1 MTSGGGRLPS
11 ATDET
16 ENESVLQQTSVAGG
30 RAIYP
35 SLHGK
40 RVVVTGGG
48 SGIGE
53 GLVEAF
59 VAQGCQVAFVDIA
72 DAASHALVERLS
84 AGAVH
89 APLYRHCD
97 LTDLDDLKR
106 VFADLETALGGF
118 DILVNNAG
126 NDDRH
131 TIDEVTPDYWDQ
143 RLNVN
148 LRHQFFAAQAAAPA
162 IKRAGGGAILNF
174 GSISWHL
181 ALPDLVLYQTCKAAI
196 EGLTRALAR
205 DLGRS
210 NIRVNTIV
218 PGNVQT
224 PRQEKWY
231 TPEGEAE
238 IVAAQCLDGRI
249 QPSDVAALV
258 LFLASDDAKMCTGH
272 DYFIDAG
279 WR

>member
-1 MTSGGGRLPS
+1 MS
-11 ATDET
+11 A
-16 ENESVLQQTSVAGG
+16 

-35 SLHGK
+35 SLKDK
-40 RVVVTGGG
+40 RVLVTGGAT
-48 SGIGE
+48 GIGA

-59 VAQGCQVAFVDIA
+59 AAQGARVAFVDVA
-72 DAASHALVERLS
+72 QDAGEALVERLGGTMS
-84 AGAVH
+84 F
-89 APLYRHCD
+89 RRCD
-97 LTDLDDLKR
+97 LTDVAALPAMVDEI
-106 VFADLETALGGF
+106 AGALGGL
-118 DILVNNAG
+118 DVLVNNAA

-131 TIDEVTPDYWDQ
+131 SIEEVTPAYWDD
-143 RLNVN
+143 RMAVN
-148 LRHQFFAAQAAAPA
+148 LRHLFFVAQAAIPHM
-162 IKRAGGGAILNF
+162 KRTGGGTIVNF

-181 ALPDLVLYQTCKAAI
+181 GLPDLVLYQTAKAAI
-196 EGLTRALAR
+196 EGLTRSMAR
-205 DLGRS
+205 DLGRD

-249 QPSDVAALV
+249 QPADIAAMA
-258 LFLASDDAKMCTGH
+258 LFLSSDDARMCTGH
-272 DYFIDAG
+272 EYFVDAG